1 MVNHLLLRGNCPV
14 SFHLL
19 QASRIVT
26 KSQTVIGYHQ
36 PDFMGQHPGHAC
48 KLDGAIGQFTQSF
61 DPGRVLF
68 HTKIC

>member
-1 MVNHLLLRGNCPV
+1 
-14 SFHLL
+14 
-19 QASRIVT
+19 
-26 KSQTVIGYHQ
+26 
-36 PDFMGQHPGHAC
+36 MGQRPGHAC